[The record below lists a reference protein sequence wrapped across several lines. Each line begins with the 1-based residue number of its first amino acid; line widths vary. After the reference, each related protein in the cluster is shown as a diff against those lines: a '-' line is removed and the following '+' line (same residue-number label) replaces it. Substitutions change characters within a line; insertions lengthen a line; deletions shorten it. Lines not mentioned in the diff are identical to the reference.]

1 MIEITSVKKT
11 RGGLRVDWSS
21 SIEPTALSIV
31 FDDEGSCTN
40 VGLDNDALFFTA
52 KNLSSYRTYDIYLK
66 ALTADGWI
74 TSEPR
79 TYRLD

>member
-11 RGGLRVDWSS
+11 RSGLRVDWSS
-21 SIEPTALSIV
+21 SVEPVALSIV
-31 FDDEGSCTN
+31 FDDQGSCTN
-40 VGLDNDALFFTA
+40 VGLDNDAMSFTA

-66 ALTADGWI
+66 ALTADGWV
-74 TSEPR
+74 TSDAH